1 MYMLRVFILN
11 THKTSISALISP
23 GIYFL
28 IWLFL
33 LRVYLLITAK
43 SHLNF
48 PSCYVLTSSTAL
60 IIKLKS
66 TTYSLITFSAYWVN
80 VQWPYLEGLAGKCN
94 TLLTILSSLSITNIH
109 TTWTTIVIMSIIT
122 TRCSSYIYQEYL
134 SIWGHMLGRLDSGT
148 IKWQGWYIR
157 NSKINKVHL
166 RAQFGWTVGGSRTF
180 VS

>member
-33 LRVYLLITAK
+33 LRVYLLITTK
-43 SHLNF
+43 SHPNF

-109 TTWTTIVIMSIIT
+109 TNMNHYCDYVNYNHQVLILHIPGILKYMGAHAGETGL
-122 TRCSSYIYQEYL
+122 RKYQ
-134 SIWGHMLGRLDSGT
+134 MARM
-148 IKWQGWYIR
+148 
-157 NSKINKVHL
+157 VH
-166 RAQFGWTVGGSRTF
+166 QKFKDK
-180 VS
+180 